1 MTLAVTFHFRRK
13 IINLV
18 KSLSAALGLGIIR
31 NTLLRPPTMESGL
44 GSVLEE
50 KRIRNQVLTY
60 YISLELLTEKK
71 ICVAVLKPG
80 TFAFLTQIANH

>member
-18 KSLSAALGLGIIR
+18 KSLSAVWGLGIIR
-31 NTLLRPPTMESGL
+31 NTLLRPPIMESGL

-60 YISLELLTEKK
+60 YIRSWATHGKK
-71 ICVAVLKPG
+71 NLRSR
-80 TFAFLTQIANH
+80 TQTGNLCFPNPNR

>member
-18 KSLSAALGLGIIR
+18 KSLSAAWGLGLIR
-31 NTLLRPPTMESGL
+31 NTLQRPPTMESGL

-50 KRIRNQVLTY
+50 KRIRNQVLTH
-60 YISLELLTEKK
+60 YIRSWATHGKK
-71 ICVAVLKPG
+71 NLRSRTKPG